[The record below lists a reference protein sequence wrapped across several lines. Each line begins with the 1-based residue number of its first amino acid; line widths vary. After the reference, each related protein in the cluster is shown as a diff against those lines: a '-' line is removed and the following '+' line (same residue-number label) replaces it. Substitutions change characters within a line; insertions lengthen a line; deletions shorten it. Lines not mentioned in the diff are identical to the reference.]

1 MHPTVPQKL
10 KLSVV
15 VLAYN
20 HEKFLA
26 QALDSVL
33 MQDVD
38 FAYEV
43 VVGEDCSPDGTRGL
57 VQAYEQR
64 YPDRLRPI
72 YHPQNVGMGANSRA
86 CLAACQGEYIAL
98 LEGDDYWTDV
108 HKLRKQVAWLDA
120 HPDFSLCFHPVAD
133 QYEDHSR
140 PNAVPHAFAKDEFTF
155 ADFLLPIYTVAS
167 TGSLVLRNG
176 LVAWPAWLFTVK
188 PIDFALVLLC
198 AEQGKV
204 KLLPEV
210 MGVYRIHQGGIWSGS
225 PRHLNILSFLRMYEQ
240 LWRHYAG
247 TPRRAQLRGHLYD
260 LYLTTANVFANSGY
274 PAEAARLVRQALRL
288 GPGLR
293 LSGLASLAGAGLRLA
308 RSLAKRGPT
317 PTSAAN

>member
-1 MHPTVPQKL
+1 MHPIAPQKP
-10 KLSVV
+10 KVSVV

-20 HEKFLA
+20 HERFLA

-43 VVGEDCSPDGTRGL
+43 IVGEDYSPDGTRHL
-57 VQAYEQR
+57 VQAYAQR
-64 YPDRLRPI
+64 YPDRLRPL
-72 YHPQNVGMGANSRA
+72 YHPHNVGMGANFQA

-133 QYEDHSR
+133 QYEDNSR
-140 PNAVPHAFAKDEFTF
+140 PNAVPHTFAKDEFTF
-155 ADFLLPIYTVAS
+155 GDFLLPIYTVVS
-167 TGSLVLRNG
+167 TGSIVLRNM
-176 LVAWPAWLFTVK
+176 LPVWPAWLFTVK
-188 PIDFALVLLC
+188 PIDFPLVVLY
-198 AEQGKV
+198 AELGKV
-204 KLLPEV
+204 KLLPDV
-210 MGVYRIHQGGIWSGS
+210 MGVYRIHQGGIWSGT

-240 LWRHYAG
+240 LWQHYAG
-247 TPRRAQLRGHLYD
+247 TPQRAQLRGHLYD
-260 LYLTTANVFANSGY
+260 LYLTTANVYANSGY
-274 PAEAARLVRQALRL
+274 PAEASRLVRQAMRL

-293 LSGLASLAGAGLRLA
+293 LGGLASLAGAGLRLA
-308 RSLAKRGPT
+308 RSFVRPSRSATT
-317 PTSAAN
+317 PAT